1 MIYQYK
7 NAGSGYCDQFEVLGN
22 TTEYICAAF
31 SGDKEKEQTTVVRLD
46 DKGKPYYVTVIP
58 AKQVH
63 RDRYECQYHDGSVI
77 VTGIHRLMEASFIKY
92 GRKVILF
99 LPKH

>member
-1 MIYQYK
+1 M
-7 NAGSGYCDQFEVLGN
+7 LGN

-58 AKQVH
+58 AKRFIVTGMNANIN
-63 RDRYECQYHDGSVI
+63 DGSVI
-77 VTGIHRLMEASFIKY
+77 VTGNHRLMEASFIKY